1 LLFKI
6 EFRVRVLG
14 TPKPSIQWYKDD
26 VEIFSCDRIEMKEEE
41 EGGAVI
47 LKGARLS
54 DSGAIK
60 CVATNLLGKAVSAAQ
75 LIIEGDSSYPQI
87 YKVYFIDFCGFY
99 CKIFPLRCQ
108 RESLPDIG
116 Q

>member
-1 LLFKI
+1 M
-6 EFRVRVLG
+6 G

-26 VEIFSCDRIEMKEEE
+26 VEIFSCDRIEMREEE

-75 LIIEGDSSYPQI
+75 LIIEGLMAEAIFSLLSYLALVHLQL
-87 YKVYFIDFCGFY
+87 FCLF
-99 CKIFPLRCQ
+99 
-108 RESLPDIG
+108 
-116 Q
+116 